1 MISSEKPIYAK
12 TASVHFKVRQND
24 DADNYMRIGI
34 AANKVIDKLHDDL
47 VECMRH
53 AVNDSG
59 LPIMEVM
66 VHMDYAVTFYDYNGD
81 KIDLKV

>member
-12 TASVHFKVRQND
+12 TASVHFKVSQND
-24 DADNYMRIGI
+24 DADNWVRIGI

-53 AVNDSG
+53 AVNSSR

-66 VHMDYAVTFYDYNGD
+66 VHMDYNVTFYDYNGD